1 MTGPW
6 KTTGQVSKKCGA
18 AEGSAMVF
26 SSTGTRMATM
36 KPLNMPHGAKVTFDL
51 KFGGSSVSCAG
62 MAAGRPESK
71 VVLRTSVDNGKT
83 WTNIETWKGDDFRN
97 ILNEWNNMEFAL
109 TKMDYPLLSMASS
122 VLIQFIQP
130 GYNRPCCGHWAIDT
144 VRVTSLEIKGEPIFT
159 EAFDGANTAMWTYP
173 SKSKAYTYGFDD
185 GLWFTGDPNTKT
197 TIRTK
202 TTMPQNTMIKATI
215 DKNDACSNHYIA
227 ITKQKDLKFF
237 WGTPKNAI
245 YFMWNCNQ
253 KYIYAPDNRT
263 SVDCKKNTKIKL
275 SIRMEE
281 GRVVFE
287 DDKCGALIMPT
298 NSDLTESQ
306 YYVYIGAA
314 QDRTDIKARFM
325 NFRVERL
332 PDKQKNFM
340 EAVVS
345 ENFEKRN
352 KDIWEY
358 PTLKDIMEAAANA
371 KKEKA
376 EAKKALDKAIT
387 DMEDASES
395 IGDCFV

>member
-1 MTGPW
+1 MGRILSSSGEHQRTQF
-6 KTTGQVSKKCGA
+6 TLCGI
-18 AEGSAMVF
+18 
-26 SSTGTRMATM
+26 
-36 KPLNMPHGAKVTFDL
+36 VT
-51 KFGGSSVSCAG
+51 
-62 MAAGRPESK
+62 
-71 VVLRTSVDNGKT
+71 
-83 WTNIETWKGDDFRN
+83 
-97 ILNEWNNMEFAL
+97 
-109 TKMDYPLLSMASS
+109 
-122 VLIQFIQP
+122 
-130 GYNRPCCGHWAIDT
+130 
-144 VRVTSLEIKGEPIFT
+144 
-159 EAFDGANTAMWTYP
+159 
-173 SKSKAYTYGFDD
+173 
-185 GLWFTGDPNTKT
+185 
-197 TIRTK
+197 
-202 TTMPQNTMIKATI
+202 
-215 DKNDACSNHYIA
+215 KN
-227 ITKQKDLKFF
+227 
-237 WGTPKNAI
+237 
-245 YFMWNCNQ
+245 
-253 KYIYAPDNRT
+253 
-263 SVDCKKNTKIKL
+263 KL

-395 IGDCFV
+395 IGYSVENAMNSVKERRKELKRLEATDKAFAEQQRLIDALTSSIKATTKKLKKTNATLMLDKMKYENNMQDLREKKEQGKAKYLIEKAENVLEESKDDVKYTQQTQRKLMSFINSRLQERAQLVASINSPIRPIMNLVADVERSENTIDQLRQKLADYKTKATEA